1 MQAEKREL
9 IREEVSDSSVSLQ
22 NQVSALA
29 DRYASR
35 GLMKS
40 VLDSAAE
47 QIHKEEETRAMA
59 PDAYRLSL
67 LSERAV
73 RGCYRG
79 GKDQMSASDLVRY
92 FKETRN
98 MRTKN
103 LDFGKEAEMEEEQAE
118 TLAPVPVTE
127 TKLSLVDVAKAMPKT
142 LGEKWKQCCPVWF
155 NSQAADTS
163 NETKRFPLSAFAALA
178 AVAMS
183 LMLIVASS
191 VMLTSGESRVSRL
204 SKEITATSAE
214 VAELKSDLDVKHDM
228 QEIRRIAMEEYG
240 MVDQEYL
247 RMQYLSLNTEDSV
260 EAYEEERKESVGLA
274 AILSAMGIK

>member
-1 MQAEKREL
+1 
-9 IREEVSDSSVSLQ
+9 
-22 NQVSALA
+22 
-29 DRYASR
+29 
-35 GLMKS
+35 
-40 VLDSAAE
+40 
-47 QIHKEEETRAMA
+47 
-59 PDAYRLSL
+59 
-67 LSERAV
+67 
-73 RGCYRG
+73 
-79 GKDQMSASDLVRY
+79 MSASDLVRY

-103 LDFGKEAEMEEEQAE
+103 MDFGKEAEMEEEQAE

-127 TKLSLVDVAKAMPKT
+127 TKPSLVDAAKAMPKA

-163 NETKRFPLSAFAALA
+163 KETKRFPLSAFAALA

-191 VMLTSGESRVSRL
+191 VMLTSGENRVSRL